1 MPTCEHLFFV
11 QFFVFW
17 DIFWATFYEKP
28 LTEHY
33 ARGFSGESDYIT
45 HADYQ
50 LITIMGRNL
59 ECLEAY
65 YIPDCDRRSE
75 NV

>member
-1 MPTCEHLFFV
+1 MRSEG
-11 QFFVFW
+11 VF
-17 DIFWATFYEKP
+17 
-28 LTEHY
+28 
-33 ARGFSGESDYIT
+33 GQNFSGESDYIT

>member
-1 MPTCEHLFFV
+1 
-11 QFFVFW
+11 
-17 DIFWATFYEKP
+17 
-28 LTEHY
+28 
-33 ARGFSGESDYIT
+33 
-45 HADYQ
+45 